1 MAAKLQKDEYKR
13 RVLSL
18 ERDLEAYKSVGGK
31 PPMSR
36 VQRAIKT
43 AFGEQQGHDTLADL
57 TELCIA
63 AEDKENTSATYSTD
77 INNIV

>member
-1 MAAKLQKDEYKR
+1 MMAAKLQKDEYKR

-36 VQRAIKT
+36 GKKE
-43 AFGEQQGHDTLADL
+43 EQMFVAQ
-57 TELCIA
+57 
-63 AEDKENTSATYSTD
+63 KQKF
-77 INNIV
+77 